1 VQDYAGIDFHPR
13 RCAFIQPRHFSFC
26 VYSMSIQVT
35 CPGCLTRFQVNDKFA
50 GKKGPCPKCKAQIMI
65 PTAEEAVVIH
75 APEEMGPKDSE
86 GRPVLK
92 PLAREDAKVTRT
104 GLLVVSGAI
113 VLAVGFAIGLRFTGE
128 VPVWLRVLS
137 LLLVAPPLVAAG
149 YSFARD
155 PELAPYR
162 GQEFWLRLAI
172 LAVVFPSLWMIY
184 AFVPAYL
191 FELKSA
197 AHAEYWLVGVAC
209 TAMVAGGAVAAMAT
223 FELEFSGG
231 LAISALYF
239 VATLGLA
246 VLAGITLANAS

>member
-1 VQDYAGIDFHPR
+1 MRGLLVAHVDTPFLGFPS
-13 RCAFIQPRHFSFC
+13 FSFR

-50 GKKGPCPKCKAQIMI
+50 GKKGPCPKCKAQITI
-65 PTAEEAVVIH
+65 PTAAEAVVIH
-75 APEEMGPKDSE
+75 APEDSGPKDSE

-92 PLAREDAKVTRT
+92 PLAREEVQVTRT
-104 GLLVVSGAI
+104 GLFAVIGAI
-113 VLAVGFAIGLRFTGE
+113 LLALGVAVGLRFTGE
-128 VPVWLRVLS
+128 VQVWLRALS
-137 LLLVAPPLVAAG
+137 LLFVAPPLILAG

-162 GQEFWLRLAI
+162 GQELWLRLAI
-172 LAVVFPSLWMIY
+172 LSVILPALWLVY

-191 FELKSA
+191 FELESA
-197 AHAEYWLVGVAC
+197 AQAEYWLVGVAC
-209 TAMVAGGAVAAMAT
+209 TAMVALGALAAMAT
-223 FELEFSGG
+223 FELEFGGG

-246 VLAGITLANAS
+246 LVAGITVANAS